1 MQNLFDVRFKATND
15 LVAIIGNELIA
26 NGQARLYTEDGSTP
40 SEKSKIEMCQ
50 IIATYGG
57 LALVHCLQLPTL
69 GIMVTNFDSMLIY
82 ILKDSIRKSVSIK
95 NNSKN
100 RVRISNR

>member
-1 MQNLFDVRFKATND
+1 MKNLFDVRFKATND
-15 LVAIIGNELIA
+15 LVAIIGNESIA

-50 IIATYGG
+50 VIATYGG
-57 LALVHCLQLPTL
+57 LAFVHCLQLPTL